1 MIKTL
6 LIILSIAFSSF
17 AVFAQQFT
25 FFDAGLVNASRSSVA
40 WADYDNDGDL
50 DVLITGDKG
59 SGPYIASIY
68 KNNSGV
74 FSNINAGLTGIYNS
88 AVAWGD
94 YDGDGDMDILAT
106 GRNASNSKTFI
117 YQNNN
122 GLFTQKEMGLPNIG
136 SDGAVAWGDYDNDSD
151 LDILI
156 SGNYTCKVFNNN
168 AGVFTSINA
177 NLPYISNCWVDWG
190 DFDNDG
196 LLDIFVMGDLGG
208 ILAARI
214 YRNTQGTFIEAPD
227 TGIIPLIG
235 GSASWADFD
244 NDNDLDLLQNGF
256 DEFLEPKTTIYS
268 NIGNMQF
275 LDISPGITNSAL
287 GTVAWADYDN
297 DGDADVLLTGQN
309 LACGSMSSKV
319 YRNDDD
325 VLFADLNENLEGA
338 ERGSSNWVDF
348 DNDGDLDILISGT
361 NSYGSA
367 STRMYRNNF
376 GTNVFSSNQAPSI
389 PENLTS
395 SIDDHKVTLSWSA
408 STDNISPSSSLTY
421 NIRIGTEPGTQNI
434 VSSMSNLTSGQRLL
448 PKEGNAFN
456 NTSWYLNLPDGT
468 YYWSVQAVDQ
478 SFAASAFAP
487 EQSFTILNVGLNE
500 SYSSQIIL
508 YPNPVTN
515 ILYLQSNEDF
525 SYTIYTLDGKPISES
540 RCSAG
545 NALIHTSNW
554 LPGIYMIRMQTTFGT
569 QKKMII
575 KK

>member
-1 MIKTL
+1 MTKTL
-6 LIILSIAFSSF
+6 LIILSLAFSSC

-68 KNNSGV
+68 RNNAGV

-106 GRNASNSKTFI
+106 GRNVSNSKTFI

-136 SDGAVAWGDYDNDSD
+136 SDGAIAWGDYDNDGD

-214 YRNTQGTFIEAPD
+214 YRNTQETFVEAPN

-268 NIGNMQF
+268 NIGNMEF

-297 DGDADVLLTGQN
+297 DGDSDVLLTGQN

-319 YRNDDD
+319 YRNDED

-361 NSYGSA
+361 NSNGSA

-395 SIDDHKVTLSWSA
+395 SIDGHKVTLTWSA

-421 NIRIGTEPGTQNI
+421 NIRIGNEPGTQNI

-456 NTSWYLNLPDGT
+456 NSSWYLNLPDGT

-478 SFAASAFAP
+478 SYAASAFAP
-487 EQSFTILNVGLNE
+487 EQTFTILNVGLNV
-500 SYSSQIIL
+500 SGKTQIML

-515 ILYLQSNEDF
+515 ILYFQSNENF
-525 SYTIYTLDGKPISES
+525 SYTIHTMDGKLKSDS
-540 RCSAG
+540 RCTAG
-545 NALIHTSNW
+545 TTQINTSNW
-554 LPGIYMIRMQTTFGT
+554 MPGIYTIKMQMTSGM
-569 QKKMII
+569 QIKRII